1 MEPMTEEASAFEFRD
16 SSLELQAPRLLLT
29 LRPWIDVGSVATMA
43 LTWLEEAWGARPLAQ
58 LARPGRFYDF
68 TRYRPML
75 YRSEG
80 QRQVSVPNT
89 AVHHSSVDGQ
99 DWLLMHALE
108 PHSHGDEYV
117 EAVMDLFK
125 HLGVKQYTLIGSM
138 YAPVPH
144 TRAPVV
150 SGGASSESL
159 QARLAG
165 AGVKESNYE
174 GPTTILALLPAM
186 AQAAEI
192 DTATMILQLPAYAQ
206 IERDYRG
213 LRYMLEL
220 LSRTY
225 GFSLTLGPVAEEEQ
239 RQSEAIEESVREDSR
254 LQAWVVELERMY
266 DSELGLAGEEPGP
279 ALSPGLES
287 FLREVEQRWTE
298 GEPPQ

>member
-1 MEPMTEEASAFEFRD
+1 MDEMTEDSSAFEFRD
-16 SSLELQAPRLLLT
+16 PMPELREPRLLLS

-43 LTWLEEAWGARPLAQ
+43 LTWFEEAWKAEPLAQ
-58 LARPGRFYDF
+58 LSRPGRYYDF

-75 YRSEG
+75 YRHEG

-89 AVHHSSVDGQ
+89 AVHHARVDGQ

-117 EAVMDLFK
+117 DEVMGLFK
-125 HLGVKQYTLIGSM
+125 RLGVRQYMLIGSM

-144 TRAPVV
+144 TRPPLV
-150 SGGASSESL
+150 SGGASGESL
-159 QARLAG
+159 RSRLHG

-174 GPTTILALLPAM
+174 GPTTIMAMLPAM
-186 AQAAEI
+186 SQGAGIE
-192 DTATMILQLPAYAQ
+192 TATVILQLPAYAQ

-213 LRYMLEL
+213 LRCLLEL
-220 LSRTY
+220 LCRTF
-225 GFSLTLGPVAEEEQ
+225 GFSLELGPVAEEEQ
-239 RQSEAIEESVREDSR
+239 RQAEAIEESVREDSR
-254 LQAWVVELERMY
+254 LQAWVAELEAMY
-266 DSELGLAGEEPGP
+266 DAEQGPGEEPGAP
-279 ALSPGLES
+279 LSPGLES